1 MKTKLIAALALT
13 LGVSM
18 LASCSSVI
26 SFPDR
31 ATDPEVSLWQ
41 EPETDAPSN
50 PADLLGIWHTDG
62 SGTVFRFGENGV
74 LTVWGLTTGYD
85 YEYSNLATGSYT
97 YDGETLTMT
106 LGDEH
111 VSRGCRVKDGV
122 LTFDSGLILSLR
134 TDEPTAHPTYAYP
147 DFEALALE
155 ASLLPASGLT
165 GQTISAAG
173 YRLKAGIQVRDTF
186 YSGKTPEKLTEGTAQ
201 LGDRVDIDYS
211 GKLDGIAFEGGTAEG
226 QTVTVAP
233 DTGYI
238 PGFCEGIA
246 GHAVG
251 ETFDVTVTFPEAYG
265 NADLAGKEVV
275 FTMKLNAIYDLT
287 VTDEAVAAFE
297 DNSYTTVAEWEQAVY
312 QELLAENIWELLPA
326 LVSFSDD
333 SDAYL
338 YFYQD
343 MLDYYHYYAA
353 YYGMDFTL
361 FLTLYAGT
369 TTAAMETSSRE
380 TARTYLLAAAVV
392 RALEI
397 TPDAEW
403 LQDFTEGYVASYVKG
418 GYTEEEARELIS
430 SAGDGRNRFRAAML
444 LDLAADYLVAHNS
457 FTE

>member
-1 MKTKLIAALALT
+1 MKTKLIATLALT

-18 LASCSSVI
+18 LASCGSVI

-31 ATDPEVSLWQ
+31 ATDPDVSLWE
-41 EPETDAPSN
+41 EPETEAPSE
-50 PADLLGIWHTDG
+50 PRDLQGIWHTDG

-74 LTVWGLTTGYD
+74 LTVWSLTTGYD
-85 YEYSNLATGSYT
+85 YEYSTFATGSYT

-111 VSRGCRVKDGV
+111 VSHVCHVKDGQ
-122 LTFDSGLILSLR
+122 LTFDTGLVLTLR
-134 TDEPTAHPTYAYP
+134 TEEPAEHPSYAYP
-147 DFEALALE
+147 DFEALALQ
-155 ASLLPASGLT
+155 AILPVSGKLT
-165 GQTISAAG
+165 GQTVSAPG
-173 YRLKAGIQVRDTF
+173 YRLKAQIQMKEAF

-201 LGDRVDIDYS
+201 LGDRVDIDYT
-211 GKLDGIAFEGGTAEG
+211 GKLDGVAFEGGTAEG

-265 NADLAGKEVV
+265 NSDLAGKEAV
-275 FTMKLNAIYDLT
+275 FTMTLNAIYDMT
-287 VTDEAVAAFE
+287 VTDEAVASFE
-297 DNSYTTVAEWEQAVY
+297 DNSYTTVAEWEQALY
-312 QELLAENIWELLPA
+312 QELLAEDIWELLPE
-326 LVSFSDD
+326 FTDFKD
-333 SDAYL
+333 ESDAYL

-353 YYGMDFTL
+353 YYGMNFEM
-361 FLTLYAGT
+361 FLALYAGT
-369 TTAAMETSSRE
+369 SVSAMEASSRE
-380 TARTYLLAAAVV
+380 AARTYLLAAAVV

-403 LQDFTEGYVASYVKG
+403 LQDFTEGYVASYVRS
-418 GYTEEEARELIS
+418 GYTEEEARELITT
-430 SAGDGRNRFRAAML
+430 AGDARNKYRAALL
-444 LDLAADYLVAHNS
+444 LDLAADYLVEHNS